1 MALLPRLMELLD
13 TLDPPAI
20 PEAILRTFLD
30 ELGLSSAWM
39 AWIEND
45 QRETFSLIAAVGL
58 PPELEAGGQ
67 APLRWSPC
75 RCQRMALR
83 GEGSEAALWIGCERL
98 ESLGLQA
105 THLTIPLRFRGHTYG
120 VMNFL
125 IPPDFRLEE
134 DARQSLTLASRLC
147 GAILGH
153 LRTMDRI
160 QRQYGRLQNLS
171 RIAQL
176 ANQTLPLRE
185 LLSRITAEMVTLLE
199 GDRGAIALM
208 AESGD
213 RLQVVAEYNPIGTPS
228 GLGVT
233 IPIPGNPS
241 MAWILENRQPL
252 PIADV
257 DTDPLL
263 GPVQPVLQAMGIRSL
278 LIVPLVVEDRVIGTL
293 GIDSVRQPRSFT
305 LEEIRLAETVAA
317 QVAGAVERA
326 RLLEAAQQ
334 RAAHLETLHTIL
346 REATEARD
354 LRALMDRALTHLR
367 ALLNVPIG
375 AIWLEGQAILHGLPE
390 DFGPQSAAI
399 ARQAGLEPRE
409 PLAVSDW
416 ATLPPDH
423 PLQAMR
429 EAMARFGI
437 QASLTVPLLH
447 RAQRIGGLSLAAR
460 EPRIWQPEEIALLEA
475 VGREL
480 GAVAER
486 LQLLQS
492 FQAQAT
498 RLHVLYQT
506 ARALAELQDL
516 PTLLGRAAEEILT
529 HLPADGLN
537 IYATDEE
544 DPQQLRVVVER
555 GFTAIPVIRISAKG
569 AEETITGW
577 VAMRGEPLWV
587 EDCARYPYPPASQEI
602 IEREGIRSHA
612 ALPLWR
618 GPERVG
624 VLHVIWRTPRT
635 FDAETRELLQSLA
648 DLLATG
654 IQSARLL
661 QRTQRQ
667 AQELAALNRA
677 LHEALRLREEMIQN
691 VSHELRTPLA
701 VAMGYL
707 ELLAEGALGPLNP
720 EQWEAITVSRERL
733 GELHRYVELLLT
745 LQATRAGELA
755 RIPLDLKQLVQ
766 EILHRWKTRLDPGR
780 YRVVARLPVEEVWLI
795 GDPEG
800 LIRAIGE
807 VLDNAAKFSPRGGT
821 IEIALEVE
829 GSQVHLRVRD
839 EGIGIP
845 MEQMERIGQPF
856 YQPFYQ
862 VEGGTTRRF
871 RGMGIGLA
879 VARAVIEAHG
889 GKLHIRPRSPQGTEV
904 LLTLP
909 RVQPAP

>member
-1 MALLPRLMELLD
+1 MVLLLRLIELLD
-13 TLDPPAI
+13 TLDPSAI
-20 PEAILRTFLD
+20 PEAILRAALD
-30 ELGLSSAWM
+30 ALGLSTAWM
-39 AWIEND
+39 VWIED
-45 QRETFSLIAAVGL
+45 PPHETFSLIAAVGL
-58 PPELEAGGQ
+58 PPELGAEGQ
-67 APLRWSPC
+67 ASPHWSPC
-75 RCQRMALR
+75 RCERMALR
-83 GEGSEAALWIGCERL
+83 GERSEAISTLPCERL
-98 ESLGLQA
+98 ERLGLPA
-105 THLTIPLRFRGHTYG
+105 AHLTIPLRFRDHVYG

-125 IPPDFRLEE
+125 IPPGFQLRG
-134 DARQSLTLASRLC
+134 DAQQTLTLAGRLG
-147 GAILGH
+147 GAILGY
-153 LRTMDRI
+153 LRALERL
-160 QRQYGRLQNLS
+160 QRQYRQLHDLS

-176 ANQTLPLRE
+176 ANQPLPLGE
-185 LLSRITAEMVTLLE
+185 LLNRITEEIVALLE

-208 AESGD
+208 AESSD
-213 RLQVVAEYNPIGTPS
+213 HLRVVAEYNPIGTPS

-241 MAWILENRQPL
+241 MAWILQNRRPL

-257 DTDPLL
+257 ASDPLL
-263 GPVQPVLQAMGIRSL
+263 GPVQPILHAMGIRSL

-293 GIDSVRQPRSFT
+293 GIDSVRQPRIFT
-305 LEEIRLAETVAA
+305 PEEIRLAETVAA
-317 QVAGAVERA
+317 QVAGAIERA
-326 RLLEAAQQ
+326 RLLEAAQR
-334 RAAHLETLHTIL
+334 RAVHLETLHGIL
-346 REATEARD
+346 REATEAQD
-354 LRALMDRALTHLR
+354 LGALMDQVLSRLR

-390 DFGPQSAAI
+390 EFGLQSAAI
-399 ARQAGLEPRE
+399 ARQAGLKPQE
-409 PLAVSDW
+409 PLAVPDW
-416 ATLPPDH
+416 AALPPDH

-429 EAMARFGI
+429 NAMARFEI
-437 QASLTVPLLH
+437 RSSLTVPLL
-447 RAQRIGGLSLAAR
+447 RGAQRVGGLSLAAR
-460 EPRIWQPEEIALLEA
+460 EPRSWQPEEIALLEA
-475 VGREL
+475 VGKEL

-492 FQAQAT
+492 RQAQTT
-498 RLHVLYQT
+498 RLHVLCQT

-516 PTLLGRAAEEILT
+516 PTLLGQAVEEILT
-529 HLPADGLN
+529 HLPADGAN
-537 IYATDEE
+537 IYVTDEE
-544 DPQQLRVVVER
+544 DPDQLRVVVER
-555 GFTAIPVIRISAKG
+555 GFTAIPAIRISARED
-569 AEETITGW
+569 EETITSR
-577 VAMRGEPLWV
+577 VARRGEPLWV
-587 EDCARYPYPPASQEI
+587 EDCARYPYPPATRQI
-602 IEREGIRSHA
+602 IERERIRSHA

-618 GPERVG
+618 GSEWVG
-624 VLHVIWRTPRT
+624 VLHVIWRTPQT

-701 VAMGYL
+701 VAMDYL

-720 EQWEAITVSRERL
+720 EQREAITISRERL

-745 LQATRAGELA
+745 LQVTRAGELA

-766 EILHRWKTRLDPGR
+766 EILHRWKTQLDPGR
-780 YRVVARLPVEEVWLI
+780 YRVVARLPAEEVWLI

-807 VLDNAAKFSPRGGT
+807 VLDNAVKFSPRGGT

-856 YQPFYQ
+856 YQ

-871 RGMGIGLA
+871 GGMGIGLA

-889 GKLHIRPRSPQGTEV
+889 GKLHIRPRAPQGTEV